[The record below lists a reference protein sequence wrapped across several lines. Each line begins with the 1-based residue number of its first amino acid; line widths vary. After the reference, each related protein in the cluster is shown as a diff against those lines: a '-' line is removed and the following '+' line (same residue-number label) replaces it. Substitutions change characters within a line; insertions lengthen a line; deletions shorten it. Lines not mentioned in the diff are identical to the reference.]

1 MSIAIPPRN
10 FESPSSP
17 PFEKGG
23 TGGIRSNGR
32 PENISANG
40 EPLLDTIDRQIIVAT
55 QSGLPRVARPY
66 HAIAAQLGVAAE
78 EVMRRMR
85 RMLEIG
91 IIRRIGAVPN
101 HYALGYRANGMSV
114 WDVPDERV
122 RELGEKIGALDSVS
136 HCYHRPRHL
145 PAWPYNLFAMVH
157 GRDRDEVEAK
167 VRTIADLLGT
177 ADRGHTVLYSTR
189 ILKKTGLRL
198 GG

>member
-1 MSIAIPPRN
+1 MTPR
-10 FESPSSP
+10 PA
-17 PFEKGG
+17 
-23 TGGIRSNGR
+23 TTMR
-32 PENISANG
+32 PDSA
-40 EPLLDTIDRQIIVAT
+40 EPLLDAVDRQIIVAT

-78 EVMRRMR
+78 DVMRRMR
-85 RMLEIG
+85 RMLETG

-101 HYALGYRANGMSV
+101 HYALGYQANGMSV

-122 RELGEKIGALDSVS
+122 RELGIKIGALDAVS
-136 HCYHRPRHL
+136 HCYHRPRHP

-167 VRTIADLLGT
+167 VRAIADLLGT

-189 ILKKTGLRL
+189 ILKKTGLRIQS
-198 GG
+198 

>member
-1 MSIAIPPRN
+1 MTPRPA
-10 FESPSSP
+10 SAMRADSS
-17 PFEKGG
+17 
-23 TGGIRSNGR
+23 
-32 PENISANG
+32 A
-40 EPLLDTIDRQIIVAT
+40 PLLDSIDRQIIVAT
-55 QSGLPRVARPY
+55 QSGLLRVTRPY

-78 EVMRRMR
+78 EVMCRMQ
-85 RMLEIG
+85 RMLETG

-101 HYALGYRANGMSV
+101 HYALGYHANGMSV

-122 RELGEKIGALDSVS
+122 RELGTKIGALDCVS

>member
-1 MSIAIPPRN
+1 MTPRPATALHP
-10 FESPSSP
+10 ES
-17 PFEKGG
+17 
-23 TGGIRSNGR
+23 
-32 PENISANG
+32 A
-40 EPLLDTIDRQIIVAT
+40 EPRLDAMDRQIIVAT

-66 HAIAAQLGVAAE
+66 HAIATQVGIAVE
-78 EVMRRMR
+78 DVMHRLQ

-101 HYALGYRANGMSV
+101 HYALGYQANGMSV

-136 HCYHRPRHL
+136 HCYQRPRHL

-157 GRDRDEVEAK
+157 GRDRDEVETK
-167 VRTIADLLGT
+167 VRAIADLLGS

-189 ILKKTGLRL
+189 ILKKTGLRIS
-198 GG
+198 G